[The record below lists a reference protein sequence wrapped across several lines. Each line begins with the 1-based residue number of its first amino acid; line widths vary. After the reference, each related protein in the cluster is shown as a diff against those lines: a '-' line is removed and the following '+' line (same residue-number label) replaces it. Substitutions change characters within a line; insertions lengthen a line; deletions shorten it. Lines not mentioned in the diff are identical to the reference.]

1 MTREAVR
8 KESKTLASTIAG
20 TLLIGVG
27 IALFINPQRLYS
39 GGVTGASQLIVNA
52 IEAFSPDHLR
62 VNLGL
67 VTFLLQIPL
76 MILGW
81 FRLSKR
87 FILYTILSVVLLS
100 ILLAFPHGLA
110 ILQTDKLAAG
120 LVGAILVGVGNGV
133 LYRVGTSSGGMSIL
147 YQYLSL
153 KTGKSVGNYQ
163 FLFNGL
169 IIVVAGFLFGVE
181 TAIYTLIT
189 QLITVLVIDKVHTAY
204 NYMKLEVI
212 TSEGEAMADKLAQTM
227 PHGITVT
234 DAVGWYTKQK
244 KMMIH
249 TVISV
254 HEIDRYVKLIEAIDP
269 KAFII
274 MDGVAK
280 VKGNFKKRV
289 II

>member
-1 MTREAVR
+1 MKANALR
-8 KESKTLASTIAG
+8 KEGKTLISTIAG
-20 TLLIGVG
+20 TLFIGVG
-27 IALFINPQRLYS
+27 IAVFINPQKLYS
-39 GGVTGASQLIVNA
+39 GGITGASQLIVNA
-52 IEAFSPDHLR
+52 IEAFSDNHQL

-67 VTFLLQIPL
+67 VTFLMQIPL

-81 FRLSKR
+81 FKLSKR
-87 FILYTILSVVLLS
+87 FILYTILSVLLLS
-100 ILLAFPHGLA
+100 TLLAIPHSFA
-110 ILQTDKLAAG
+110 ILESDKLAAG
-120 LVGAILVGVGNGV
+120 LVGAMLIGVGNGV
-133 LYRVGTSSGGMSIL
+133 LYRGGTSSGGMSIL

-153 KTGKSVGNYQ
+153 KTGRSVGNYQ
-163 FLFNGL
+163 FVFNGL
-169 IIVVAGFLFGVE
+169 IIVVAGVLFGVE

-204 NYMKLEVI
+204 NFMKLEVI
-212 TSEGEAMADKLAQTM
+212 TSEGEAMADTLAQTM

-234 DAVGWYTKQK
+234 DAVGWYTKQPK
-244 KMMIH
+244 KMIH

-254 HEIDRYVKLIEAIDP
+254 HEIDRYVKLIESIDP

-274 MDGVAK
+274 MDGVSK

>member
-1 MTREAVR
+1 MDKDALR
-8 KESKTLASTIAG
+8 KEGKTVLSTVAG
-20 TLLIGVG
+20 TLLIGAG
-27 IALFINPQRLYS
+27 IALFINPQKLYS

-52 IEAFSPDHLR
+52 IEAFSTTHRL

-67 VTFLLQIPL
+67 VTFLLQVPL

-81 FRLSKR
+81 FKLSKR

-100 ILLAFPHGLA
+100 AMLA
-110 ILQTDKLAAG
+110 IPHEIAILSTDPLAAG
-120 LVGAILVGVGNGV
+120 LVGAILIGVGNGV

-153 KTGKSVGNYQ
+153 KTGRSVGNYQ

-169 IIVVAGFLFGVE
+169 IIAVAGALFGVE

-204 NYMKLEVI
+204 NFMKLEVI
-212 TSEGEAMADKLAQTM
+212 TSEGEEMADKLAQTM

-274 MDGVAK
+274 MDGVSK

>member
-1 MTREAVR
+1 MKSPSLR
-8 KESKTLASTIAG
+8 KEGKTLMSTIAG
-20 TLLIGVG
+20 TLFIGVG
-27 IALFINPQRLYS
+27 IAVFINPQKLYS
-39 GGVTGASQLIVNA
+39 GGITGASQLIVNA
-52 IEAFSPDHLR
+52 IEAYSNLEFSL
-62 VNLGL
+62 NLGL
-67 VTFLLQIPL
+67 VSFLLQIPL

-81 FRLSKR
+81 FKLSKR

-100 ILLAFPHGLA
+100 IVLALPIPFFVLENDP
-110 ILQTDKLAAG
+110 LAAA
-120 LVGAILVGVGNGV
+120 LVGAILVGVGNGI
-133 LYRVGTSSGGMSIL
+133 LYRVGTSSGGMSIF

-153 KTGKSVGNYQ
+153 KTGRSVGNYQ

-169 IIVVAGFLFGVE
+169 IIGVAGLLFGLE
-181 TAIYTLIT
+181 TAIYTLIS

-204 NYMKLEVI
+204 NFMKLEVI
-212 TSEGEAMADKLAQTM
+212 TSEGEAMADTLAQTM

-234 DAVGWYTKQK
+234 DAVGWYTKQPK
-244 KMMIH
+244 KMIH

-254 HEIDRYVKLIEAIDP
+254 HEIDRYVKLIESIDP

-274 MDGVAK
+274 MDGVSK

>member
-1 MTREAVR
+1 MGGDSIR
-8 KESKTLASTIAG
+8 KEGKTLLSTVVG
-20 TLLIGVG
+20 TLLIGIG

-39 GGVTGASQLIVNA
+39 GGVTGLSQLVVNA
-52 IEAFSPDHLR
+52 VEAFSTNHTV

-67 VTFLLQIPL
+67 VTFLFQIPL

-81 FRLSKR
+81 FKLSKR

-100 ILLAFPHGLA
+100 IMLA
-110 ILQTDKLAAG
+110 IPHEIAILSTDPLAAG
-120 LVGAILVGVGNGV
+120 LVGAILIGVGNGM

-153 KTGKSVGNYQ
+153 KTGRSVGNYQ

-169 IIVVAGFLFGVE
+169 IIAVAGVLFGVE

-212 TSEGEAMADKLAQTM
+212 TSEGEAMADRLAQTM